1 MRKPH
6 SARLHLTRI
15 TIKLRCWNPTPR
27 TDGHGDLLSSGII
40 ESFFLIFTGAA
51 VLATVALYTRQPVLI
66 AYILVG
72 CLLGPH
78 GFKLVSDPRLL
89 SEIAQFGIIFLLFL
103 VGLDL
108 PPNKLRHMAGKTVLT
123 ALGSTVVFF
132 AVGFGVMAAFG
143 FTVIEAVIT
152 GIAVTFSST
161 IIGIKLLPTTVLHHK
176 HIGEIVIS
184 LLLIQDL
191 LAIMA
196 LLILAG
202 YGDVETSALNDLA
215 TVVLALPLVSLTAYL
230 GVRYVLLPLIKRF
243 DVFHEYIFLLA
254 LGWCLGIASLAAF
267 AGLSLEIGAFIAGV
281 SLATSPISQYIAENL
296 RPLRD
301 FFLVLFFFS
310 VGAGLNISMLMNVL
324 LPTVVLAAALI
335 VVKPAVFAFLLTVQ
349 GETKETSREIG
360 YRLGQASEF
369 SLLLSYVAVGAALLS
384 NEAAHII
391 QGATVLTLV
400 VSSYLVIFR
409 YPSPI
414 APSAKLR
421 RD

>member
-1 MRKPH
+1 M
-6 SARLHLTRI
+6 
-15 TIKLRCWNPTPR
+15 
-27 TDGHGDLLSSGII
+27 LSSGII

-191 LAIMA
+191 LAITA

-215 TVVLALPLVSLTAYL
+215 TVVLALPLVSLMAYL

-254 LGWCLGIASLAAF
+254 LGWCLGIASLAEF
-267 AGLSLEIGAFIAGV
+267 AGLSLAIGAFIAGV

>member
-1 MRKPH
+1 M
-6 SARLHLTRI
+6 
-15 TIKLRCWNPTPR
+15 
-27 TDGHGDLLSSGII
+27 
-40 ESFFLIFTGAA
+40 
-51 VLATVALYTRQPVLI
+51 
-66 AYILVG
+66 
-72 CLLGPH
+72 
-78 GFKLVSDPRLL
+78 
-89 SEIAQFGIIFLLFL
+89 
-103 VGLDL
+103 
-108 PPNKLRHMAGKTVLT
+108 
-123 ALGSTVVFF
+123 
-132 AVGFGVMAAFG
+132 
-143 FTVIEAVIT
+143 
-152 GIAVTFSST
+152 
-161 IIGIKLLPTTVLHHK
+161 
-176 HIGEIVIS
+176 
-184 LLLIQDL
+184 LIQDL
-191 LAIMA
+191 LAITA

-202 YGDVETSALNDLA
+202 YGDVESSALNDLA

>member
-1 MRKPH
+1 
-6 SARLHLTRI
+6 
-15 TIKLRCWNPTPR
+15 
-27 TDGHGDLLSSGII
+27 LLSSGII

-51 VLATVALYTRQPVLI
+51 VLATVALYTRQPVLV

-123 ALGSTVVFF
+123 ALGSTGVFF
-132 AVGFGVMAAFG
+132 AVGFGVMVAFG

-191 LAIMA
+191 LAITA

-202 YGDVETSALNDLA
+202 YGDVESSALNDLA
-215 TVVLALPLVSLTAYL
+215 TVVLALPLVSLTAYV
-230 GVRYVLLPLIKRF
+230 GVRYILLPLIKRF

-254 LGWCLGIASLAAF
+254 LGWCLGIASLAEF
-267 AGLSLEIGAFIAGV
+267 SGLSLAIGAFIAGV

-324 LPTVVLAAALI
+324 LPTVVLAAALV
-335 VVKPAVFAFLLTVQ
+335 VVKPVVFAFLLTVQ
-349 GETKETSREIG
+349 GETKETSREVG

-369 SLLLSYVAVGAALLS
+369 SLLLSYVAVSAALLS

>member
-1 MRKPH
+1 M
-6 SARLHLTRI
+6 
-15 TIKLRCWNPTPR
+15 
-27 TDGHGDLLSSGII
+27 LSSGII

-215 TVVLALPLVSLTAYL
+215 TVVLALPLVSLMAYL

-254 LGWCLGIASLAAF
+254 LGWCLGIASLAEF
-267 AGLSLEIGAFIAGV
+267 AGLSLAIGAFIAGV

>member
-1 MRKPH
+1 MP
-6 SARLHLTRI
+6 
-15 TIKLRCWNPTPR
+15 
-27 TDGHGDLLSSGII
+27 SSGII

-51 VLATVALYTRQPVLI
+51 LLATVALYTRQPVLV
-66 AYILVG
+66 AYIAVG

-78 GFKLVSDPRLL
+78 RFKLVSDARLL
-89 SEIAQFGIIFLLFL
+89 SEIAEFGIIFLLFL

-108 PPNKLRHMAGKTVLT
+108 PPSKLRHMAGKTLLT
-123 ALGSTVVFF
+123 ALGSTGAFF
-132 AVGFGVMAAFG
+132 MVGFLLMLAFG
-143 FTVIEAVIT
+143 FSLGEAVVT

-161 IIGIKLLPTTVLHHK
+161 IIGIKLLPTTVLHHR

-191 LAIMA
+191 LAISA

-202 YGDVETSALNDLA
+202 YGDAATSALSGLG
-215 TVVLALPLVSLTAYL
+215 TVLLALPLVSLVAFA

-243 DVFHEYIFLLA
+243 DAFHEFIFLLA

-267 AGLSLEIGAFIAGV
+267 VGLSLEIGAFIAGV
-281 SLATSPISQYIAENL
+281 ALATSPIAQYIAENL

-310 VGAGLNISMLMNVL
+310 VGAELNIGLLMNVL
-324 LPTVVLAAALI
+324 LPTVLLTAALI
-335 VVKPAVFAFLLTVQ
+335 VVKPGVFAFLLAHQ
-349 GETKETSREIG
+349 GETKNTSWEVG
-360 YRLGQASEF
+360 FRLGQASEF
-369 SLLLSYVAVGAALLS
+369 SLLLSYVAISASLLGT
-384 NEAAHII
+384 EAAHII

-400 VSSYLVIFR
+400 ISSYLVIFR

-414 APSAKLR
+414 AVSARLR

>member
-1 MRKPH
+1 M
-6 SARLHLTRI
+6 
-15 TIKLRCWNPTPR
+15 
-27 TDGHGDLLSSGII
+27 LSSGII

-191 LAIMA
+191 LAITA

-254 LGWCLGIASLAAF
+254 LGWCLGIASLAEF
-267 AGLSLEIGAFIAGV
+267 AGLSLAIGAFIAGV